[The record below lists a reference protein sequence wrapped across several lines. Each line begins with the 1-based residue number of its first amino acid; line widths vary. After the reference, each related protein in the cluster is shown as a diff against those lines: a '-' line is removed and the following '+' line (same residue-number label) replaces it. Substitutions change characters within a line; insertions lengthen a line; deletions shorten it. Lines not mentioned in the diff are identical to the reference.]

1 MVSPELLNCRYGVP
15 GTGVPGTEGC
25 LMKADLDHLP
35 PAKAKELARVQEI
48 LFEEFEATANRTP
61 TQAKKDRRILK
72 IVLFGSYARGD
83 WVEDPKGRYFSDY
96 DPARLHAS

>member
-1 MVSPELLNCRYGVP
+1 
-15 GTGVPGTEGC
+15 
-25 LMKADLDHLP
+25 MKADLDHLP

-61 TQAKKDRRILK
+61 TQARKERRILK

-83 WVEDPKGRYFSDY
+83 WVEDAKGRYFSDY
-96 DPARLHAS
+96 DLLIIVSHKELTDEATCPSSKHSGLLSLFFT